1 MLLSAVSDHDSSVL
15 MVDSTLLTISVA
27 GILFGVTGKFSPFSG
42 KNMSISGPYQLF
54 NKDPSY
60 RLSTKLTEKLFRLKP
75 GGRRSKSPM
84 TRSELSTN
92 S

>member
-1 MLLSAVSDHDSSVL
+1 

-42 KNMSISGPYQLF
+42 KNMSISGPYQLLD
-54 NKDPSY
+54 NNPSY
-60 RLSTKLTEKLFRLKP
+60 RLSPKLTEKLFRLKP
-75 GGRRSKSPM
+75 SGRRSKPLM